1 VQRTGKTD
9 LKVWGYRN
17 VWFRFDP
24 SEANVY
30 VPVTMAM
37 FATAHDAFMNSF
49 TSQKNASF
57 PSHEYDGPFS
67 ELAQRIQVEQY
78 RKIKTCLGREWF
90 HNHPS
95 GLIRATRG
103 LAFLKEMTPE
113 EFFQSC
119 RELRKSIENI

>member
-1 VQRTGKTD
+1 MKI
-9 LKVWGYRN
+9 WGYRN

-67 ELAQRIQVEQY
+67 ELAQRIQVRQY
-78 RKIKTCLGREWF
+78 R
-90 HNHPS
+90 
-95 GLIRATRG
+95 
-103 LAFLKEMTPE
+103 
-113 EFFQSC
+113 
-119 RELRKSIENI
+119 